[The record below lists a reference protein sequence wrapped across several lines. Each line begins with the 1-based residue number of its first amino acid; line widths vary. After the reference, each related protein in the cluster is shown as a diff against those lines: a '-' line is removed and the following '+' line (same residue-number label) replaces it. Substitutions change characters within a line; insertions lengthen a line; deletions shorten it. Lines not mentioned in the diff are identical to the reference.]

1 MNLSLRI
8 ALIMPQNCSK
18 IHIIIIIT
26 TYHEQ
31 LQQQHQQK
39 QQGLL
44 LLLVER
50 ILLAPLEFEFN
61 GPSLPGA
68 IAVGEPKVPPTADI
82 FEKEFVF
89 VCDGFCILSLPP
101 ILLLRPLS

>member
-1 MNLSLRI
+1 ML
-8 ALIMPQNCSK
+8 QNCSK
-18 IHIIIIIT
+18 IYIIIIIT

-68 IAVGEPKVPPTADI
+68 IAVGDPKVPPTVDI
-82 FEKEFVF
+82 LENELAL

-101 ILLLRPLS
+101 ILLVRPLS